1 MLTFKAATTFIS
13 PANSYTVYII
23 KIEGKEK
30 IPDYVQ
36 IRDDQFTLLA
46 YFRTDRPEKA
56 LIKCGLENKIEKI
69 KEIIEKIQFGRL
81 QKLDI

>member
-56 LIKCGLENKIEKI
+56 LIKCAS
-69 KEIIEKIQFGRL
+69 FSSL
-81 QKLDI
+81 QSPSMATTCGATPRF